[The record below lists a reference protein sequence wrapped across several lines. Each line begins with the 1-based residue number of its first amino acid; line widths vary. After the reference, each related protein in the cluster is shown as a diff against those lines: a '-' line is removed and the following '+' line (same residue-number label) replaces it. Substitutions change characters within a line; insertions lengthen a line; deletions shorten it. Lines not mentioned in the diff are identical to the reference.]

1 MKSAYKV
8 NIVGGG
14 FVGLTLAEVLSN
26 QSSVSSVTVID
37 TDECKVDRLKEGDI
51 PVKEKDLT
59 LKSKKIKYTT
69 DIKDSE
75 GDIYFVCVGTPDS
88 GTGFQRLEALSN
100 AIKSVINHNVRS
112 TIILKST
119 TTPEN
124 IELVESLVDP
134 ILTKLIVN
142 PEFLAEGKAV
152 EDLRNQPQL
161 IVGASERDSKYAE
174 ELMSKLFNGTYDKLA
189 LVSTKE
195 AMMIK
200 YFLNTYKAMKLT
212 FINSTNKYC
221 ERSGMS
227 FKKIM
232 DSINDPVLGTGFDKP
247 GVGFGGS
254 CFPKDTHA
262 LGQHMFLARCTYLI
276 NESLIKSFAES
287 LAESV
292 PEGSM
297 LFIGKSFKVGTNDT
311 RESVSVKVYDCIKNK
326 DPERRIYFYDEDPT
340 LSDLTEDEVLMHKS
354 DFSAIVMFNEYT
366 ELAKKLEGMETFIN
380 TRKVL

>member
-1 MKSAYKV
+1 MKSAFKV

-37 TDECKVDRLKEGDI
+37 IDEYKVDRLKAGDI

-59 LKSKKIKYTT
+59 LKSKKIKYIT
-69 DIKDSE
+69 DINESD

-88 GTGFQRLEALSN
+88 GSGSQRLECLSD
-100 AIKSVINHNVRS
+100 AIESIVKHNVRS

-124 IELVESLVDP
+124 VDLVESWIDP
-134 ILTKLIVN
+134 ILTKFIVS

-152 EDLRNQPQL
+152 EDLKNQPQL
-161 IVGASERDSKYAE
+161 VVGSSERNSKYAE
-174 ELMSKLFNGTYDKLA
+174 ELMSKLFKGTYDKLA

-212 FINSTNKYC
+212 FINSVNAYC

-232 DSINDPVLGTGFDKP
+232 GSINDPVLGTGFDKP

-262 LGQHMFLARCTYLI
+262 LGQRIFMANCVYQANNALI
-276 NESLIKSFAES
+276 RSFAQS
-287 LAESV
+287 LSEQV
-292 PEGSM
+292 PEGPM

-311 RESVSVKVYDCIKNK
+311 RDSVSVMVRDLIDSTTGRK
-326 DPERRIYFYDEDPT
+326 IYFYDEDPT
-340 LSDLTEDEVLMHKS
+340 LSDLTEDEVLEHKD
-354 DFSAIVMFNEYT
+354 DFSAIVMFNEYP
-366 ELAKKLEGMETFIN
+366 ELAKKLEDMNTFIN
-380 TRKVL
+380 TREVL

>member
-37 TDECKVDRLKEGDI
+37 TDEDKVGKIKAGDI

-59 LKSKKIKYTT
+59 LKSKKLRYIT
-69 DIKDSE
+69 DIKESE
-75 GDIYFVCVGTPDS
+75 GDIYFVCVGTPDLGD
-88 GTGFQRLEALSN
+88 GTQRLDFLRG
-100 AIKSVINHNVRS
+100 AIESITNHNVRS

-124 IELVESLVDP
+124 IELVESWIDP
-134 ILTKLIVN
+134 ILTKFIVS

-152 EDLRNQPQL
+152 EDLKNQPQL
-161 IVGASERDSKYAE
+161 VVGASERNSKYAE
-174 ELMSKLFNGTYDKLA
+174 ELMSKLFKGTYDKLA

-212 FINSTNKYC
+212 FINCINDYC
-221 ERSGMS
+221 ERSDMS

-247 GVGFGGS
+247 GIGFGGS

-262 LGQHMFLARCTYLI
+262 IGQHIYLANCVYKANNALI
-276 NESLIKSFAES
+276 HSFAKS
-287 LAESV
+287 LAEL
-292 PEGSM
+292 PIGGPM
-297 LFIGKSFKVGTNDT
+297 LFIGKSFKLGTNDT
-311 RESVSVKVYDCIKNK
+311 RESVSVKVHDYIKTKN
-326 DPERRIYFYDEDPT
+326 PERRIYFYDEDPN
-340 LSDLTEDEVLMHKS
+340 LSDLTEGEVLEHKD
-354 DFSAIVMFNEYT
+354 DFSAIVMFNEYP
-366 ELAKKLEGMETFIN
+366 ELAKKLEDMNTFIN
-380 TRKVL
+380 TREVL

>member
-14 FVGLTLAEVLSN
+14 FVGLTLAEVLSH
-26 QSSVSSVTVID
+26 QSSVSSVVVID
-37 TDECKVDRLKEGDI
+37 TDECKIDRLKAGDI

-59 LKSKKIKYTT
+59 LKSKRIKYTT

-75 GDIYFVCVGTPDS
+75 GDVYFVCVGTPDS
-88 GTGFQRLEALSN
+88 GDGSQRLESLRD
-100 AIKSVINHNVRS
+100 AIKSIINHNVRS

-124 IELVESLVDP
+124 IELVESWIDP
-134 ILTKLIVN
+134 ILTKFIVN

-152 EDLRNQPQL
+152 EDLKNQPQL
-161 IVGASERDSKYAE
+161 VVGASERDSKYAE
-174 ELMSKLFNGTYDKLA
+174 ELMSNLFKGTYDKLA

-212 FINSTNKYC
+212 FINSVNAYC
-221 ERSGMS
+221 ESSGMS

-232 DSINDPVLGTGFDKP
+232 NSINDPVLGTGFDKP

-262 LGQHMFLARCTYLI
+262 LGQHMLLARCVYGV
-276 NESLIKSFAES
+276 NNSLIHSFAES
-287 LAESV
+287 LVESV
-292 PEGSM
+292 PEGPM
-297 LFIGKSFKVGTNDT
+297 LFIGKSFKVSTNDT
-311 RESVSVKVYDCIKNK
+311 RESVSVKVHDYIRSR
-326 DPERRIYFYDEDPT
+326 DPECRIYFYDEDPT
-340 LSDLTEDEVLMHKS
+340 LSDLTEDEVLEHKS
-354 DFSAIVMFNEYT
+354 EFSAIVMFNEYP
-366 ELAKKLEGMETFIN
+366 ELAKNLEDMDTFIN